1 MIILDAT
8 TKTIKVNMTGAITT
22 TNPGFTVAYADDTA
36 SGLTEGANNGS
47 LNGVTDVTVVAAP
60 AASTRRVIKFISIQN
75 TDTTAK
81 TINIKY
87 DVSATQV
94 NIAVVTLQVNE
105 VWTTDGT
112 YDSGGALKNTMG
124 VVSLTSGVTGVLPVA
139 NGGTNASSAS
149 ITAFNNITGYTA
161 SGSTGTTSTNL
172 VFSTSPTLIT
182 PALGT
187 PSALVLTNAS
197 GTVTNLTLVT
207 PALGTPSS
215 GTLTSCTGLP
225 IAGLVAST
233 STVLGVGSIELGH
246 ATDTTIARVS
256 AGVISVEGVTVDTIS
271 ATNTL
276 TNKRITPRVSSA
288 SSYTTDTGSSL
299 NSDNYD
305 WFIVTAQAGALKFNN
320 PGGTPTDGQALK
332 IAVTGTAAR
341 ALTWDTAY
349 SASTVALPTTTVTT
363 ARLNIGFVW
372 SAAGSTWICVAAA

>member
-8 TKTIKVNMTGAITT
+8 TKTIKVNMTGTITT

-60 AASTRRVIKFISIQN
+60 VASTRRVIKFISIQN

-94 NIAVVTLQVNE
+94 NIAVVTLQVGE

-112 YDSGGALKNTMG
+112 YDASGALKNTMG
-124 VVSLTSGVTGVLPVA
+124 TVSLTSGVTGVLPVA

-161 SGSTGTTSTNL
+161 SGSTGTTSTSL
-172 VFSTSPTLIT
+172 VFSTSP
-182 PALGT
+182 
-187 PSALVLTNAS
+187 
-197 GTVTNLTLVT
+197 TLVT

-233 STVLGVGSIELGH
+233 STALGVGSIELGH

-256 AGVISVEGVTVDTIS
+256 AGVVSVEGVTVDTIS

-276 TNKRITPRVSSA
+276 TNKRVTPRVTTA
-288 SSYTTDTGSSL
+288 ASYTTDTGSSI
-299 NSDNYD
+299 NGDTQD
-305 WFIVTAQAGALKFNN
+305 WFIVTAQAGALKLMN
-320 PGGTPTDGQALK
+320 PSGTPTDGQALK
-332 IAVTGTAAR
+332 FAITGTAAR
-341 ALTWDTAY
+341 ALTWDTGY